1 MPRPAPDN
9 PASHDPFCV
18 GLWALTALFVLRIAA
33 QPLSLILP
41 GLPDFDAWHGG
52 TMPYPVLLAF
62 QLAILAIMLA
72 ANLACSRG
80 RLSPRPRLARGL
92 TAFGTFYFV
101 AMLARLAVGQ
111 GLDPVPAWFDRPLPT
126 LFHLVLAAWLL
137 ILARRLT
144 AHAR

>member
-1 MPRPAPDN
+1 MHRSAPHN
-9 PASHDPFCV
+9 SASHDPFCAW
-18 GLWALTALFVLRIAA
+18 LWALTALFVLRIAA

-62 QLAILAIMLA
+62 QFAILAVMLA
-72 ANLACSRG
+72 TNLACSRG

-92 TAFGTFYFV
+92 TALGTLYFI

-111 GLDPVPAWFDRPLPT
+111 SFDPVPAWFDHPLPT